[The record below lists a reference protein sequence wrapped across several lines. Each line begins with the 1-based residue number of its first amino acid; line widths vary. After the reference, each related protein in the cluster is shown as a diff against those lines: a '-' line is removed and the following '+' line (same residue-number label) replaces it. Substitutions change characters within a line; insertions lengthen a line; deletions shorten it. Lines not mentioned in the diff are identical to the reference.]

1 MLQRANSPYAKAFF
15 NYLSIVEICIDKG
28 LSGGDLCSCQL
39 SQRSAPPSETNWI
52 DRHAKPNRG
61 AFLGAWD
68 DSPGACGP
76 KKGLAG
82 WGRLLHPGESMELVG
97 LWPGGERGG
106 AGGGSV
112 ARLKPLRVP
121 ASRCET
127 WHRLWHTQGLEW
139 HRPGCKHAEY
149 THRISYT
156 HTPAQSRTSIRGS
169 TRILK
174 LREINYNLIIY
185 HFPSILSWSLEQPID
200 EGVRLLIGQQ
210 WYRLKWWAAVGAPRV
225 KGHGLDLGLG
235 GVSKQTWVIVEDQAA
250 TVWMKIMGPLP
261 PEFHPNSGGM
271 HQQRWRRLN
280 QDSHFTHSFNSKW

>member
-1 MLQRANSPYAKAFF
+1 
-15 NYLSIVEICIDKG
+15 
-28 LSGGDLCSCQL
+28 
-39 SQRSAPPSETNWI
+39 
-52 DRHAKPNRG
+52 
-61 AFLGAWD
+61 
-68 DSPGACGP
+68 
-76 KKGLAG
+76 
-82 WGRLLHPGESMELVG
+82 MELVG

-139 HRPGCKHAEY
+139 HRTGCKHAEY

-185 HFPSILSWSLEQPID
+185 HLPIILSWSLKQPID

-235 GVSKQTWVIVEDQAA
+235 GGFKTDLGHRWRSGGNCVSEDYGSTSTWVSS
-250 TVWMKIMGPLP
+250 KL
-261 PEFHPNSGGM
+261 
-271 HQQRWRRLN
+271 RRN
-280 QDSHFTHSFNSKW
+280 APAEVKETHVSCSIRTQSRLTFYSQFQF